1 MSSAG
6 DDEVSQLKAKL
17 ATAESKARDAE
28 GMMFQAAEYGKDLL
42 EKNLSLESSN
52 EQLQQEKHELCLRYQ
67 V

>member
-17 ATAESKARDAE
+17 VTAESKARDAE